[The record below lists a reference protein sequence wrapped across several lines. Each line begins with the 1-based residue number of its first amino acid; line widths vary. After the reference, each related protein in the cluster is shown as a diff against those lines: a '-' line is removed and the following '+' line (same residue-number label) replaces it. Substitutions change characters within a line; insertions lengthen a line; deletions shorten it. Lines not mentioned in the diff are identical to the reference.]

1 MSAAG
6 LGIGM
11 VVGAVLL
18 YCLCSVVPLVAFL
31 IYYMHVT
38 DKKSEHNKKMTKN
51 ERVHSVHAWIGGPGV
66 PIWNFYIE
74 T

>member
-38 DKKSEHNKKMTKN
+38 DKKSEHNKKN
-51 ERVHSVHAWIGGPGV
+51 D
-66 PIWNFYIE
+66 
-74 T
+74 